1 MRMTRLRW
9 ASAALLGIALPALL
23 LAPVPDYSFEGVY
36 RNELTAMRFS
46 DWSAVANI
54 RIASQRSGTL
64 RNRYF
69 AERAAALAKEPVVV
83 GAGSSPSFVTDAR
96 IELVK
101 RPHTDRNV
109 PFTSVVSDVA
119 QKIDEIRARTATGS
133 RGKVRAVLKTFP
145 QIDAAALSSPIPLP
159 NVRTLQPWAVMPPA
173 IDGRTCMALYPVG
186 SLDEYVQR
194 HSTLI
199 GPCFPYAAFGLPGRG
214 MLQFLSDMQYQSGRF
229 VSWEAEIPTDP
240 SPVKRLPAFLREIGV
255 LEQEEYTRGGTANLL
270 PCIAYGGPFC
280 EQLVADEYATSVRT
294 RLSLG
299 NPNVAPIHG
308 WYFKSFSDLG
318 TMYRELGPDQFA
330 LIWRSDKPVTA
341 TFAEVTGMTVGE
353 FDRKLLLDQ
362 TGAYHPGPW
371 PTAPTLLTLIA
382 LCLLATGIAAQF
394 GTRPHV
400 A

>member
-1 MRMTRLRW
+1 MTPLRW
-9 ASAALLGIALPALL
+9 VSAALLGIALPAML
-23 LAPVPDYSFEGVY
+23 LAPVPDYSFEAPY
-36 RNELTAMRFS
+36 RNDLTAIRFS
-46 DWSAVANI
+46 DGSAVANI
-54 RIASQRSGTL
+54 RIASQRIGTL

-69 AERAAALAKEPVVV
+69 AERAAALAKEPVAV
-83 GAGSSPSFVTDAR
+83 GAGSSPSFVRDAR

-101 RPHTDRNV
+101 RPHTDRDV
-109 PFTSVVSDVA
+109 PFASVVGDVA

-133 RGKVRAVLKTFP
+133 LGTVRAVLKTFA
-145 QIDAAALSSPIPLP
+145 QVDATVLSSPIPLP
-159 NVRTLQPWAVMPPA
+159 NVKTQPWAVMPPA

-186 SLDEYVQR
+186 SLGEYVQR

-214 MLQFLSDMQYQSGRF
+214 MLQFLSDIQFQSGRF
-229 VSWEAEIPTDP
+229 ISSEADLPKEP
-240 SPVKRLPAFLREIGV
+240 SPLKRLPAFLRELDV
-255 LEQEEYTRGGTANLL
+255 LEQGEYTQGGSVNPLA
-270 PCIAYGGPFC
+270 CIAYGGPYC
-280 EQLVADEYATSVRT
+280 EQMVADEYAISVRT

-308 WYFKSFSDLG
+308 WYFYSVSDLG

-341 TFAEVTGMTVGE
+341 AFAEVTGMTVGE
-353 FDRKLLLDQ
+353 FDRKLMLEQ

-382 LCLLATGIAAQF
+382 LCLLATGVAAQF

>member
-1 MRMTRLRW
+1 MRMTPLRW
-9 ASAALLGIALPALL
+9 VSAALLGIVLPAML
-23 LAPVPDYSFEGVY
+23 LAPVRDYSFEAPY
-36 RNELTAMRFS
+36 RNELTTMRFS

-69 AERAAALAKEPVVV
+69 AERAAALAKEPVAV
-83 GAGSSPSFVTDAR
+83 GAGSSPSFVRDAR
-96 IELVK
+96 IELFK

-109 PFTSVVSDVA
+109 PFASVVGDAA

-133 RGKVRAVLKTFP
+133 LGTVRAVLRTFA
-145 QIDAAALSSPIPLP
+145 QVDATALSSPIPLP
-159 NVRTLQPWAVMPPA
+159 NVKTSQPWAVMPPA

-186 SLDEYVQR
+186 SLDDYMQR

-214 MLQFLSDMQYQSGRF
+214 MSQFLSVMQYQNGRF
-229 VSWEAEIPTDP
+229 IWWETDLPTEP
-240 SPVKRLPAFLREIGV
+240 SPLKRLPVFLREFDV
-255 LEQEEYTRGGTANLL
+255 LQRGEYTQGGSVDPL

-280 EQLVADEYATSVRT
+280 EQMVADEYASSVRT
-294 RLSLG
+294 RHSFG
-299 NPNVAPIHG
+299 NPNVVPIHS
-308 WYFKSFSDLG
+308 WSYNFFSDLG
-318 TMYRELGPDQFA
+318 TMYRALGPDQFA
-330 LIWRSDKPVTA
+330 QIWRSDKPVAA

-353 FDRKLLLDQ
+353 FDRKLILEQ
-362 TGAYHPGPW
+362 TGTYHPGPW